1 MKKAI
6 SVNSEDIF
14 NHLKVSCQLPN
25 ILESIITCKIIESK
39 AAEIGLTINLKE
51 LQKASD
57 NFRLSQQ
64 LQTIQDTEIWLQK
77 HHLSLDDFEK
87 LIYTNVLSQKLVE
100 HLFSD
105 RVEAHFYQHQL
116 DYAGA
121 AIYEVLLND
130 EDIAI
135 ELYCALEEE
144 EISFHEVARQ
154 YIKKPDLRRA
164 GGYRGILSRRELPAE
179 ISHAVFATNPPKLLK
194 PITTSTGIYLILVEE
209 IIQPKFNEQIRK
221 QILGEL
227 FSQWLQT
234 QMKDVEIEID
244 LNGEQIPLSNGKAKM
259 TLPNGRMSRD

>member
-14 NHLKVSCQLPN
+14 NHLKVSCQFPS

-154 YIKKPDLRRA
+154 YIKEPDLRRA

-179 ISHAVFATNPPKLLK
+179 ISHAVFAAHPPKLLK

-209 IIQPKFNEQIRK
+209 IIQPQFNEQIRK

-227 FSQWLQT
+227 FSQWLQR
-234 QMKDVEIEID
+234 QMKDVEIEMD
-244 LNGEQIPLSNGKAKM
+244 LNGEEIELYNGKANKEFS
-259 TLPNGRMSRD
+259 NGSMV